1 MQHMGCV
8 NSFSLLAS
16 VYAAQEKVSGSD
28 GVMVSQLPPR
38 VILVAKIP
46 RISLSGDHTKGIG

>member
-1 MQHMGCV
+1 MGCV

-28 GVMVSQLPPR
+28 GVMVSQLPPH

-46 RISLSGDHTKGIG
+46 RISLSRDHTKGIG